1 MKKSI
6 LVISI
11 TATVIFTN
19 MASAFAFN
27 PQPEPPGDRQ
37 IIRYINPGELV
48 GLDPQPE
55 PPVEKLASF
64 AKKITVR

>member
-1 MKKSI
+1 MKKRI

-11 TATVIFTN
+11 TAVVIFTN

-37 IIRYINPGELV
+37 IIRYIKPIELV

-55 PPVEKLASF
+55 PPIEKLTSIAS
-64 AKKITVR
+64 KITVR